1 MVEITTLA
9 VQFDEENI
17 PRVNSIKVDP
27 SDYRSLNRAIHADC
41 GEIVPV
47 SINGKEYT
55 LWCDEESKLKDGWLS
70 RATFPLFD
78 YDNNLADLI
87 SGGFVV
93 LDVSFDEDGGENYSE
108 IVGKGA
114 DSLKDALI
122 DHISMAQVAAMMM

>member
-1 MVEITTLA
+1 MAEITTLA

-27 SDYRSLNRAIHADC
+27 ADYRSLNRAIHADC

-78 YDNNLADLI
+78 YNNNLADLV
-87 SGGFVV
+87 SGGYVI
-93 LDVSFDEDGGENYSE
+93 LDVTFDEEGNENYSE
-108 IVGKGA
+108 IVGEDA
-114 DSLKDALI
+114 EILKNAII
-122 DHISMAQVAAMMM
+122 DRISMAQVAVMMM